1 MLVDLLPKPSTEVS
15 VLFEIFRIFFGRF
28 CFWNVFFFFFA
39 RGLGV
44 GHCLERGG

>member
-15 VLFEIFRIFFGRF
+15 VLFEIFRFFLVGF
-28 CFWNVFFFFFA
+28 VFGMFLFFFA